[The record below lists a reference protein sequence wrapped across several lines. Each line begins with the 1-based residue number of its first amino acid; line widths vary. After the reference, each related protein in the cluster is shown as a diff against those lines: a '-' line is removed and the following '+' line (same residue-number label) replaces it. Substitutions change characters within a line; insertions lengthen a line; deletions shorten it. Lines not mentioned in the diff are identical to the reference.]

1 MFNMEKQMD
10 YRRKSSFKLVLF
22 ETAYWNVNYNVI
34 SLVLTKHN
42 NTYTQGNI

>member
-10 YRRKSSFKLVLF
+10 YRRKSSFKLLF